1 MRNVSKLAAAMVVA
15 GIMTAGTTSAMGLSQ
30 GTQALLSIV
39 GVSSSSISVN
49 VDDGVAT
56 LFGSADSGSEA
67 ALAENHVAKLD
78 GVDKVINL
86 ITYN

>member
-1 MRNVSKLAAAMVVA
+1 MKNVSKLAAAMVVA
-15 GIMTAGTTSAMGLSQ
+15 GIRTAGTTSAMGLSQ
-30 GTQALLSIV
+30 GTQALSSIV

-56 LFGSADSGSEA
+56 LFGSADSGSDA

>member
-30 GTQALLSIV
+30 GTQALSSIV

-49 VDDGVAT
+49 VDNGVAT
-56 LFGSADSGSEA
+56 LFGSADSGSDA

>member
-15 GIMTAGTTSAMGLSQ
+15 GIMTAGNTSAMGLSQ
-30 GTQALLSIV
+30 GTQALSSIV

-56 LFGSADSGSEA
+56 LFGSADSGSDA

>member
-30 GTQALLSIV
+30 GTQALSSIV

-56 LFGSADSGSEA
+56 LFGSADSGSDA